1 MRAVVTASLLAV
13 LFNACSAA
21 PVGTDLSKPPQYII
35 DAVDNEAAE
44 VSLEVSILIL
54 SSIR

>member
-1 MRAVVTASLLAV
+1 MRVVITASLLAV

-21 PVGTDLSKPPQYII
+21 PVGTDLSKPPQFII

-44 VSLEVSILIL
+44 VSLEISILIL